1 MRILVIG
8 LGVQGIKRVKVAGS
22 DVSATVDPQ
31 NPSADFKLIDD
42 VPLNA
47 YDAAIVCTPDL
58 EKLIEERDSL
68 KDKLMRS
75 LADSENLRKRSI
87 RDRSAAE
94 VYGGTKLARDLLS
107 VYDNITR
114 ALDAVSDEQRE
125 ANKALIEGIELT
137 RKELI
142 NGFEKHKISRVAPE
156 VGDVFDPL
164 IHQAMFEAPMPDSKA
179 GEIIQIM
186 AVGFKIGDRLL
197 RPAQVGVSSK
207 SN

>member
-1 MRILVIG
+1 MSKKKNKTEDLLSLDELIAEAEEEQEQTNSDSDASDEDNI
-8 LGVQGIKRVKVAGS
+8 S
-22 DVSATVDPQ
+22 DVD
-31 NPSADFKLIDD
+31 
-42 VPLNA
+42 
-47 YDAAIVCTPDL
+47 
-58 EKLIEERDSL
+58 KLIEERDSL

-87 RDRSAAE
+87 RDRSDAE

-114 ALDAVSDEQRE
+114 ALDAVTEDQRDE
-125 ANKALIEGIELT
+125 NNALIEGIELT

-142 NGFEKHKISRVAPE
+142 NGFEKHKISRIIPE
-156 VGDVFDPL
+156 IGDAFDPL
-164 IHQAMFEAPMPDSKA
+164 IHQAMFEAPMADTSA

-186 AVGFKIGDRLL
+186 LVGFKIGDRLL

-207 SN
+207 TN

>member
-1 MRILVIG
+1 MSEKQNSKSEELLSLDELIAEAEEGDANNNIDE
-8 LGVQGIKRVKVAGS
+8 KNE
-22 DVSATVDPQ
+22 DSA
-31 NPSADFKLIDD
+31 
-42 VPLNA
+42 
-47 YDAAIVCTPDL
+47 PDL

-87 RDRSAAE
+87 RDRSDAE

-114 ALDAVSDEQRE
+114 ALDAVSDEQRK

-142 NGFEKHKISRVAPE
+142 NGFEKHKISRIDPE
-156 VGDVFDPL
+156 IGDVFDPL
-164 IHQAMFEAPMPDSKA
+164 IHQAMFEAPIPETNA

>member
-1 MRILVIG
+1 MSKKKNKTEDLLSLDELIAEAEEEQEQTNSDSDASDEDNI
-8 LGVQGIKRVKVAGS
+8 S
-22 DVSATVDPQ
+22 DVD
-31 NPSADFKLIDD
+31 
-42 VPLNA
+42 
-47 YDAAIVCTPDL
+47 
-58 EKLIEERDSL
+58 KLIEERDSL

-87 RDRSAAE
+87 RDRSDAE

-114 ALDAVSDEQRE
+114 ALDAVTEDQRE
-125 ANKALIEGIELT
+125 ENNALIEGIELT

-142 NGFEKHKISRVAPE
+142 NGFEKHKISRIIPE
-156 VGDVFDPL
+156 IGDAFDPL
-164 IHQAMFEAPMPDSKA
+164 IHQAMFEAPMADTSA

-186 AVGFKIGDRLL
+186 LVGFKIGDRLL

-207 SN
+207 TN

>member
-1 MRILVIG
+1 MSEKQNNKSEELLSLDELIAEAEEG
-8 LGVQGIKRVKVAGS
+8 
-22 DVSATVDPQ
+22 DVGNEEKNEES
-31 NPSADFKLIDD
+31 
-42 VPLNA
+42 
-47 YDAAIVCTPDL
+47 TPDL

-87 RDRSAAE
+87 RDRSDAE

-114 ALDAVSDEQRE
+114 ALDAVSNEQRE

-142 NGFEKHKISRVAPE
+142 NGFEKHKILRVAPE
-156 VGDVFDPL
+156 VGDIFDPL

>member
-1 MRILVIG
+1 MSEKQNNKSEELLSLDELIAEAEAEEG
-8 LGVQGIKRVKVAGS
+8 
-22 DVSATVDPQ
+22 DVGNEEKNEES
-31 NPSADFKLIDD
+31 
-42 VPLNA
+42 
-47 YDAAIVCTPDL
+47 TPDL

-87 RDRSAAE
+87 RDRSDAE

-142 NGFEKHKISRVAPE
+142 NGFEKHKILRVAPE
-156 VGDVFDPL
+156 VGDIFDPL

>member
-1 MRILVIG
+1 MSEKQNNKSEELLSLDELIAEAEEG
-8 LGVQGIKRVKVAGS
+8 
-22 DVSATVDPQ
+22 DVGNEEKNEES
-31 NPSADFKLIDD
+31 
-42 VPLNA
+42 
-47 YDAAIVCTPDL
+47 TPDL

-87 RDRSAAE
+87 RDRSDAE

-142 NGFEKHKISRVAPE
+142 NGFEKHKISRVDPE
-156 VGDVFDPL
+156 VGDIFDPL

-179 GEIIQIM
+179 GEIIQVM

>member
-1 MRILVIG
+1 MSEKQNNKSEELLSLDELIAEAEEG
-8 LGVQGIKRVKVAGS
+8 
-22 DVSATVDPQ
+22 DVGNEEKNEES
-31 NPSADFKLIDD
+31 
-42 VPLNA
+42 
-47 YDAAIVCTPDL
+47 TPDL

-87 RDRSAAE
+87 RDRSDAE

-142 NGFEKHKISRVAPE
+142 NGFEKHKILRVAPE
-156 VGDVFDPL
+156 VGD
-164 IHQAMFEAPMPDSKA
+164 IFEKDLAIAELDSY
-179 GEIIQIM
+179 
-186 AVGFKIGDRLL
+186 
-197 RPAQVGVSSK
+197 
-207 SN
+207 